1 MARTNNWWKVR
12 KEERKDYKKEI
23 RKQLLEFQW
32 RNKKNCIV
40 RLLLSLVFSCAIVGV
55 FWYLMQL

>member
-23 RKQLLEFQW
+23 RKQWLEFKW
-32 RNKKNCIV
+32 RNKK
-40 RLLLSLVFSCAIVGV
+40 
-55 FWYLMQL
+55 